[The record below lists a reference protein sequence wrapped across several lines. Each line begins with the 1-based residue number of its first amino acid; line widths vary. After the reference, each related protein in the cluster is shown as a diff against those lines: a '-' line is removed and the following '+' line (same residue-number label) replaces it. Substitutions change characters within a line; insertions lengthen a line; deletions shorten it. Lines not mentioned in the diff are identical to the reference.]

1 MDLKEFFQAVL
12 PAGEGWTPIILKGPM
27 GGLTNFRWF
36 ELPTQ
41 LDKMVAYA
49 EANADLD
56 VYYSPFLYTKP
67 PALSNTRHAAK
78 DNVTKAACVW
88 ADGDD
93 CPLDKLKIKP
103 TITIQTSEKHWQG
116 YWLLS
121 DADDLSND
129 MLEALSRGLY
139 EAHKNDGMDR
149 GWPLSKKL
157 RVPFTHNLK
166 KVKPW
171 EITLTVGDEEITAAE
186 FAAEYAPVERMG
198 SEDEDFPTDIPSMY
212 EVLGMVNRSYITD
225 LATDDSFN
233 TEEDRSSKMYH
244 LQCALW
250 EEGCSIVEA
259 FAVVRATEFNKFAQ
273 DGRGD
278 GYLWKQINRD
288 YAHWKAEHNGPTEN
302 DLEASTRIGA
312 SYLLSEARELTLQDV
327 DFMHEGEEEPMGLF
341 VDQFAA
347 WASTKSAMAPKQFHY
362 AGALAILSSMFAKY
376 AFLPTNVQKMPL
388 NLYFLVLG
396 RTTQSRKSTSLRLA
410 EGIMRDVAVGIGK
423 GPDAFIAPEDST
435 GEALSAYL
443 RTKPKESGLFAID
456 EVQDFFAHTA
466 QKGSYMSSMMPF
478 LTKSYDGYIPAVAR
492 KDKGGKVAYQTA
504 TPYYMTFYGTG
515 ILDQAAKHLTTEKVE
530 SGFTPRCLVV
540 IDDRDK
546 YITSSQDVKLVTV
559 SASTGK
565 IEDKQRD
572 FMLSNLIK
580 AVAKFDSHFSARQ
593 AARMP
598 NEEVRIPIEFE
609 PGVFERWIDFS
620 EEAKVMAERHML
632 NSREL
637 FPGTERMTFSVL
649 RISALLAMYNGPTT
663 KGTVVVTM
671 REMLK
676 AISLASIWLS
686 SNEVFIHHVKN
697 SNFSNK
703 VDKLINFVA
712 RTDNGTVSIPKL
724 MLKFQSEISGMRE
737 LKEIITYAQARGVI
751 QEVVKGKTNNERF
764 IKYTGGQV

>member
-1 MDLKEFFQAVL
+1 MNLREFFQSVL

-36 ELPTQ
+36 ELPAQ

-49 EANADLD
+49 QSNADLD

-67 PALSNTRHAAK
+67 PALSNTRHASK
-78 DNVTKAACVW
+78 DNIIHTSCVW

-93 CPLDKLKIKP
+93 CPIDKLKIKP
-103 TITIQTSEKHWQG
+103 SITVQTSKNHWQG
-116 YWLLS
+116 YWLLT

-139 EAHKNDGMDR
+139 EVHKNDGMDR

-166 KVKPW
+166 GVKAW
-171 EITLTVGDEEITAAE
+171 EITLEVNDEAITAAE
-186 FAAEYAPVERMG
+186 FAAEYPPVERMG
-198 SEDEDFPTDIPSMY
+198 IEEEDFPTDIPSMF
-212 EVLGMVNRSYITD
+212 EVLGRVNRSYITD
-225 LATDDSFN
+225 LATDDVFT

-259 FAVVRATEFNKFAQ
+259 FAVVRGTEFNKFEQ

-278 GYLWKQINRD
+278 GYLWKQVNRD
-288 YAHWKAEHNGPTEN
+288 YARWKSEHNGPTEN
-302 DLEASTRIGA
+302 DLEATTRIGS
-312 SYLLSEARELTLQDV
+312 SYLLSEARELTLQCV
-327 DFMHEGEEEPMGLF
+327 NFLHEGEEEPMGLF

-347 WASTKSAMAPKQFHY
+347 WASNRSPMAPKQFHY

-376 AFLPTNVQKMPL
+376 AFLPISVQKMGL

-410 EGIMRDVAVGIGK
+410 EDLMRDVAAGIGK
-423 GPDAFIAPEDST
+423 GADAFIAPEDST

-456 EVQDFFAHTA
+456 EVQDFFAHAA
-466 QKGSYMSSMMPF
+466 QKGSYMSSMMPL
-478 LTKSYDGYIPAVAR
+478 LTKSYDGYIPSVAR

-530 SGFTPRCLVV
+530 SGFTPRCLIV

-546 YITSSQDVKLVTV
+546 YITSSRDVTLMKV

-580 AVAKFDSHFSARQ
+580 SVAKFDAGFSTRQ
-593 AARMP
+593 ATRLP
-598 NEEVRIPIEFE
+598 NEEVRIPVEFE

-620 EEAKVMAERHML
+620 EEAKVLAEQHML

-649 RISALLAMYNGPTT
+649 RIAALLAMYQGPNQ
-663 KGTVVVTM
+663 KGSIVVTM

-676 AISLASIWLS
+676 AISLAPIWLS

-712 RTDNGTVSIPKL
+712 RTDGGLVPIPKL
-724 MLKFQSEISGMRE
+724 MLKFQSEINGMRE
-737 LKEIITYAQARGVI
+737 LKEIITYAQARSMI
-751 QEVVKGKTNNERF
+751 REVVKGKTNNERF
-764 IKYTGGQV
+764 IEYIGGKV

>member
-1 MDLKEFFQAVL
+1 MDLKEFFQAVF
-12 PAGEGWTPIILKGPM
+12 PDSEGWTPIILKGPM

-49 EANADLD
+49 QSNADLD

-67 PALSNTRHAAK
+67 PALSNTRHASK
-78 DNVTKAACVW
+78 DNVIHASCVW

-93 CPLDKLKIKP
+93 CPIDKLKIKP
-103 TITIQTSEKHWQG
+103 SITVQTSEKHWQG
-116 YWLLS
+116 YWLLT
-121 DADDLSND
+121 DAEDLSND
-129 MLEALSRGLY
+129 MCEALSRGLY

-157 RVPFTHNLK
+157 RVPFTHNCK
-166 KVKPW
+166 KAKTW
-171 EITLTVGDEEITAAE
+171 HITLEVNDEAITAAE
-186 FAAEYAPVERMG
+186 FAAEYPPVERVG
-198 SEDEDFPTDIPSMY
+198 SEEEDFPTDIPSMF
-212 EVLGMVNRSYITD
+212 EVLGRVNRSYITD
-225 LATDDSFN
+225 LATDDVFT

-250 EEGCSIVEA
+250 EEGFSIVEA
-259 FAVVRATEFNKFAQ
+259 FAVVRGTAFNKFEQ

-278 GYLWKQINRD
+278 SYLWKQINRD
-288 YAHWKAEHNGPTEN
+288 YARWKSEHNGPTEK
-302 DLEASTRIGA
+302 DLEATTRIGS

-327 DFMHEGEEEPMGLF
+327 DFLHEGEKEPMGLF
-341 VDQFAA
+341 VDQFAE
-347 WASTKSAMAPKQFHY
+347 WASTKSAMAPRQFHY

-376 AFLPTNVQKMPL
+376 AFLPINVQKMSL

-410 EGIMRDVAVGIGK
+410 EGLMRDVAVGIGK

-456 EVQDFFAHTA
+456 EVQDFFAHAA
-466 QKGSYMSSMMPF
+466 QKGSYMASMMPF
-478 LTKSYDGYIPAVAR
+478 LTKSYDGYIPSVAR

-540 IDDRDK
+540 VDDRDK
-546 YITSSQDVKLVTV
+546 FITSSRDVWLEEV
-559 SASTGK
+559 SGSTGEIK
-565 IEDKQRD
+565 NSQRD
-572 FMLSNLIK
+572 FMLSNLVR
-580 AVAKFDSHFSARQ
+580 AVAKFDAGFSARQ
-593 AARMP
+593 AARLP
-598 NEEVRIPIEFE
+598 NEEVRIPVEFK

-620 EEAKVMAERHML
+620 EEAKVLAEQHML

-649 RISALLAMYNGPTT
+649 RIAALLAMYLGPNSA
-663 KGTVVVTM
+663 GSVVVTM

-676 AISLASIWLS
+676 AISLASTWLS

-697 SNFSNK
+697 SNFSSK

-712 RTDNGTVSIPKL
+712 RTDNGLMPLPKL

-751 QEVVKGKTNNERF
+751 QEVIKGKSNKDRF
-764 IKYTGGQV
+764 IKYIGGQV

>member
-1 MDLKEFFQAVL
+1 MDIKSFFQTVL
-12 PAGEGWTPIILKGPM
+12 PDGAGWTPIILKGPM

-36 ELPTQ
+36 ELPGQ
-41 LDKMVAYA
+41 LDKLVAYVQSH
-49 EANADLD
+49 ADID

-78 DNVTKAACVW
+78 DKVIKAGCVW

-93 CPLDKLKIKP
+93 CPIDKLKIKP
-103 TITIQTSEKHWQG
+103 SITVQTSKNHWQG
-116 YWLLS
+116 YWLLT

-139 EAHKNDGMDR
+139 EAHKDDGMDR

-157 RVPFTHNLK
+157 RVPFTHNCK
-166 KVKPW
+166 RMKPW
-171 EITLTVGDEEITAAE
+171 EITLKVNDKAITAAE
-186 FAAEYAPVERMG
+186 FAAEYPPVERMG
-198 SEDEDFPTDIPSMY
+198 TEEEDFPVDVPSMFD
-212 EVLGMVNRSYITD
+212 VLGTVNCSYITD
-225 LATDDSFN
+225 LATDDVFTS
-233 TEEDRSSKMYH
+233 EEDRSSKMYH

-250 EEGCSIVEA
+250 EEGSSIVEA
-259 FAVVRATEFNKFAQ
+259 FAVVRETAFNKFEQ

-278 GYLWKQINRD
+278 AYLWKQINRD
-288 YAHWKAEHNGPTEN
+288 YARWKSEHRGPTEN
-302 DLEASTRIGA
+302 DLEATTRIGS
-312 SYLLSEARELTLQDV
+312 SYLMSEARELTLQDV
-327 DFMHEGEEEPMGLF
+327 CFLHEGEEEPMGLF
-341 VDQFAA
+341 VDQFAE
-347 WASTKSAMAPKQFHY
+347 WASTKSAMAPRQFHY

-376 AFLPTNVQKMPL
+376 AFLPINVQKMPL

-410 EGIMRDVAVGIGK
+410 EGIMRDVAVGVGK
-423 GPDAFIAPEDST
+423 GMDAFIAPEDST

-443 RTKPKESGLFAID
+443 RTKPKESGLYAID
-456 EVQDFFAHTA
+456 EVQDFFAHAA
-466 QKGSYMSSMMPF
+466 QKGSYTASMMPF

-546 YITSSQDVKLVTV
+546 YITSSRDLKLERV

-565 IEDKQRD
+565 IQDKQRD
-572 FMLSNLIK
+572 FMLSNLVES
-580 AVAKFDSHFSARQ
+580 VAKFDAQFSARK
-593 AARMP
+593 AARLP
-598 NEEVRIPIEFE
+598 SEEIRVPVEFN

-620 EEAKVMAERHML
+620 EEAKVLAEQHML

-649 RISALLAMYNGPTT
+649 RVAALLAMYKGPNSR
-663 KGTVVVTM
+663 GLVVVTM

-697 SNFSNK
+697 SDFSAK

-712 RTDNGTVSIPKL
+712 RSNGGLVPIPKL

-737 LKEIITYAQARGVI
+737 LKEIITYAQARGTI
-751 QEVVKGKTNNERF
+751 HEVVKGKTNNERF
-764 IKYTGGQV
+764 IEYIGGRV

>member
-1 MDLKEFFQAVL
+1 MDLTQFFQAVL
-12 PAGEGWTPIILKGPM
+12 PTGEGWTPIILKGPM

-36 ELPTQ
+36 ELPAQ

-49 EANADLD
+49 QSHADLD

-78 DNVTKAACVW
+78 DNVIHASCVW

-93 CPLDKLKIKP
+93 CPLDKLKIQP
-103 TITIQTSEKHWQG
+103 TITVQTSEKHWQG
-116 YWLLS
+116 YWLLT
-121 DADDLSND
+121 DADDLSDD
-129 MLEALSRGLY
+129 MCEALSRGLY
-139 EAHKNDGMDR
+139 EVHANDGMDR

-171 EITLTVGDEEITAAE
+171 EITLTVNDEAITAAE

-198 SEDEDFPTDIPSMY
+198 IEEEDFPTDIPSMF

-225 LATDDSFN
+225 LATDDSFA
-233 TEEDRSSKMYH
+233 TEEDRSARMYH

-250 EEGCSIVEA
+250 EEGCSVVEA
-259 FAVVRATEFNKFAQ
+259 FAVVRGTEFNKFEQ

-278 GYLWKQINRD
+278 GYLWKQVNRD
-288 YAHWKAEHNGPTEN
+288 YARWKAEHTGPTEN
-302 DLEASTRIGA
+302 DLEASTRIGS
-312 SYLLSEARELTLQDV
+312 SYLLSEARELVLQDV
-327 DFMHEGEEEPMGLF
+327 NFLHEGEKEPMGLF

-376 AFLPTNVQKMPL
+376 GFLPINVQKMPL

-410 EGIMRDVAVGIGK
+410 EGMMRDVAIGIGK

-456 EVQDFFAHTA
+456 EVQDFFAHAA
-466 QKGSYMSSMMPF
+466 QKGSYMASMMPF

-559 SASTGK
+559 SASTGR

-580 AVAKFDSHFSARQ
+580 SVAKFDAQFSARQ
-593 AARMP
+593 ASRLP

-649 RISALLAMYNGPTT
+649 RIAALLAMYNGPTT

-712 RTDNGTVSIPKL
+712 RTDNGLVPIPKL
-724 MLKFQSEISGMRE
+724 MLKFQSDISGMRE
-737 LKEIITYAQARGVI
+737 LKEIITYAQARGTIREVI
-751 QEVVKGKTNNERF
+751 KGKTNNERF
-764 IKYTGGQV
+764 IEYVGGQV

>member
-1 MDLKEFFQAVL
+1 MDIKSFFQTVL
-12 PAGEGWTPIILKGPM
+12 PDGIGWTPIILKGPM

-36 ELPTQ
+36 ELPSQ

-49 EANADLD
+49 QSHADID

-78 DNVTKAACVW
+78 DNVIKAGCVW

-93 CPLDKLKIKP
+93 CPIDKLKIKP
-103 TITIQTSEKHWQG
+103 TITVQTSEKHWQG
-116 YWLLS
+116 YWLLT

-129 MLEALSRGLY
+129 MCEALSRGLY
-139 EAHKNDGMDR
+139 EVHMGDGMDR

-157 RVPFTHNLK
+157 RVPFTHNCK
-166 KVKPW
+166 KTKPW
-171 EITLTVGDEEITAAE
+171 EITLTVNDEAITAAE
-186 FAAEYAPVERMG
+186 FAAEYPPVERTG
-198 SEDEDFPTDIPSMY
+198 IAEEDFPTDIPSMF

-225 LATDDSFN
+225 LATDDVFT

-259 FAVVRATEFNKFAQ
+259 FAVVRGTEFNKFEQ

-288 YAHWKAEHNGPTEN
+288 YARWKSEHNGPTEST
-302 DLEASTRIGA
+302 LEASTRIGS
-312 SYLLSEARELTLQDV
+312 SYLMSEARELALQNV
-327 DFMHEGEEEPMGLF
+327 NFLHEGEEEPMGLF
-341 VDQFAA
+341 VDQFAE
-347 WASTKSAMAPKQFHY
+347 WASTKSAMAPRQFHY

-376 AFLPTNVQKMPL
+376 AFLPINVQKMPL

-410 EGIMRDVAVGIGK
+410 EGIMRDVAAGIGK
-423 GPDAFIAPEDST
+423 EADAFIAPEDST
-435 GEALSAYL
+435 GEALSTYL

-456 EVQDFFAHTA
+456 EVQDFFAHAA

-546 YITSSQDVKLVTV
+546 YITSSRDVKLLKF

-565 IEDKQRD
+565 IEDSQRD
-572 FMLSNLIK
+572 FMVSNLVK
-580 AVAKFDSHFSARQ
+580 SVAKFDAHFSARQ
-593 AARMP
+593 SVRLP
-598 NEEVRIPIEFE
+598 QEEVRIPVEFE

-620 EEAKVMAERHML
+620 EEAKVLAEQHML

-649 RISALLAMYNGPTT
+649 RIAPLLAMYQGPNLR
-663 KGTVVVTM
+663 GSVVVTM

-697 SNFSNK
+697 SDFSSK

-712 RTDNGTVSIPKL
+712 RTDNGMVSIPKL
-724 MLKFQSEISGMRE
+724 MLKFQSDISGMRE
-737 LKEIITYAQARGVI
+737 LKEIITYAQARGTIREVI
-751 QEVVKGKTNNERF
+751 KGKTNNERF
-764 IKYTGGQV
+764 IEYIGGQV

>member
-1 MDLKEFFQAVL
+1 MDLKEFFQAVF
-12 PAGEGWTPIILKGPM
+12 PDSQGWTPIILKGPM

-36 ELPTQ
+36 ELPRQ
-41 LDKMVAYA
+41 LDRMVAYV
-49 EANADLD
+49 ESNADLD

-67 PALSNTRHAAK
+67 PAPSNTRHATK
-78 DNVTKAACVW
+78 DNVIKAGCVW

-93 CPLDKLKIKP
+93 CPIDKLKIKP
-103 TITIQTSEKHWQG
+103 TITVQTSEKHWQG
-116 YWLLS
+116 YWLLT

-139 EAHKNDGMDR
+139 ESHKDDGIDR
-149 GWPLSKKL
+149 GWQLSKKL
-157 RVPFTHNLK
+157 RAPFTHNHK
-166 KVKPW
+166 RVKPW
-171 EITLTVGDEEITAAE
+171 EITLKVNDEAITAAE
-186 FAAEYAPVERMG
+186 FAAEYPPVERMG
-198 SEDEDFPTDIPSMY
+198 TKEEDFPTDIPSMFD
-212 EVLGMVNRSYITD
+212 VLGSVNRSYITD
-225 LATDDSFN
+225 LATDDVYT
-233 TEEDRSSKMYH
+233 TEDDRSSKMYH

-250 EEGCSIVEA
+250 EEGCSLVEA
-259 FAVVRATEFNKFAQ
+259 FAVVRGTEFNKFEQ

-278 GYLWKQINRD
+278 AYLWKQINRD
-288 YAHWKAEHNGPTEN
+288 YARWNSEHDGPTET
-302 DLEASTRIGA
+302 DLEATTRIGS
-312 SYLLSEARELTLQDV
+312 SYLLSEARELTLQNAN
-327 DFMHEGEEEPMGLF
+327 FLHEGEEEPMGLF
-341 VDQFAA
+341 VDQFTW
-347 WASTKSAMAPKQFHY
+347 WASDKSAMAPRQFHY

-376 AFLPTNVQKMPL
+376 AFLPINVQKMAL

-396 RTTQSRKSTSLRLA
+396 RTTQSRKSTSLRHA
-410 EGIMRDVAVGIGK
+410 EGILRDVAISIGK

-456 EVQDFFAHTA
+456 EVQDFFAHAA
-466 QKGSYMSSMMPF
+466 QRGSYMSSMMPF
-478 LTKSYDGYIPAVAR
+478 LTKSYDGCIPAVAR

-515 ILDQAAKHLTTEKVE
+515 ILDQAAKYLTTEKVE

-540 IDDRDK
+540 VDDRDK
-546 YITSSQDVKLVTV
+546 YITSSRDLKLDAV

-565 IEDKQRD
+565 IEDEQRD
-572 FMLSNLIK
+572 FMVSNLIK
-580 AVAKFDSHFSARQ
+580 AVAKFDAGFSARQ
-593 AARMP
+593 AARLP
-598 NEEVRIPIEFE
+598 NEEVRIPVEFE
-609 PGVFERWIDFS
+609 PGVFERWITFS
-620 EEAKVMAERHML
+620 EEAKAMAEQHML

-649 RISALLAMYNGPTT
+649 RIAALLAMYRGPNSR
-663 KGTVVVTM
+663 GSVVVTM

-676 AISLASIWLS
+676 AIALAPIWLS

-712 RTDNGTVSIPKL
+712 RTDGGLVSIPKL

-737 LKEIITYAQARGVI
+737 LKEVITYAQARGTI
-751 QEVVKGKTNNERF
+751 REVVKGKTNSERF
-764 IKYTGGQV
+764 IEYIGGKV

>member
-1 MDLKEFFQAVL
+1 MDTKTFFQTVL
-12 PAGEGWTPIILKGPM
+12 PDGMGWTPIILKGPM

-36 ELPTQ
+36 ELPGQ
-41 LDKMVAYA
+41 LDKLVAYVQSH
-49 EANADLD
+49 ADID

-67 PALSNTRHAAK
+67 PAPSNTRHAAK
-78 DNVTKAACVW
+78 DNVIKAGCVW

-93 CPLDKLKIKP
+93 CPIDKLKIKP
-103 TITIQTSEKHWQG
+103 SITVQTSKKHWQG
-116 YWLLS
+116 YWLLT
-121 DADDLSND
+121 DANDLSND

-139 EAHKNDGMDR
+139 EVHKNDGMDR

-157 RVPFTHNLK
+157 RVPFTRNLK
-166 KVKPW
+166 KVKAW
-171 EITLTVGDEEITAAE
+171 DITLEVNDEAITAAE
-186 FAAEYAPVERMG
+186 FAAEYPPVERKG
-198 SEDEDFPTDIPSMY
+198 IEEEDFPTDIPSMF
-212 EVLGMVNRSYITD
+212 EVLGVVNRSYITD
-225 LATDDSFN
+225 LATDDTFI

-259 FAVVRATEFNKFAQ
+259 FAVVRGTEFNKFEQ

-278 GYLWKQINRD
+278 TYLWKQINRD
-288 YAHWKAEHNGPTEN
+288 YARWKSEHRGPTEN
-302 DLEASTRIGA
+302 DLEATTRIGS
-312 SYLLSEARELTLQDV
+312 SYLLSEARELTLQNAN
-327 DFMHEGEEEPMGLF
+327 FLHEGEEEPMGLF
-341 VDQFAA
+341 VDQFAQ
-347 WASTKSAMAPKQFHY
+347 WASEKSAMAPRQFHY

-376 AFLPTNVQKMPL
+376 AFLPINVQKMPL

-410 EGIMRDVAVGIGK
+410 EGILRDVAVGAGK
-423 GPDAFIAPEDST
+423 GADTFIAPEDST

-456 EVQDFFAHTA
+456 EVQDFFAHA
-466 QKGSYMSSMMPF
+466 AKKGSYMSSMMPF

-515 ILDQAAKHLTTEKVE
+515 ILDQAAKYLTTEKVE
-530 SGFTPRCLVV
+530 SGFTPRCLIA

-546 YITSSQDVKLVTV
+546 YITSSRDLKLDKV

-572 FMLSNLIK
+572 FMVSKLIK
-580 AVAKFDSHFSARQ
+580 AVAKFDAGFSARQ
-593 AARMP
+593 ATRLP
-598 NEEVRIPIEFE
+598 NEEVRIPVEFE

-620 EEAKVMAERHML
+620 EEAKVLAEQHML

-649 RISALLAMYNGPTT
+649 RIAALLAMYLGPNSR
-663 KGTVVVTM
+663 GSVVVTM

-676 AISLASIWLS
+676 AIALAPIWLS

-712 RTDNGTVSIPKL
+712 RTDDGLVPIPKL
-724 MLKFQSEISGMRE
+724 MLKFQSEISGMHE
-737 LKEIITYAQARGVI
+737 LKEIITYAQARGAI
-751 QEVVKGKTNNERF
+751 REVVKGKTNNERF
-764 IKYTGGQV
+764 IEYMGGKV